1 MREIARGV
9 LMEDKYPGVI
19 VGAIASD
26 DGAVLVDCPI
36 RVEDAREWVSR
47 LSDFGRPRYLA
58 MLDAY
63 PDRVLGAR
71 ALDLPSIAH
80 DETRL
85 MMATWPD
92 TFKGAAHPIGAEAD
106 RLKRITGVTKA
117 VPEISFSDELEV
129 YLGDRLIEFWHRP
142 GPMAG
147 SIWVVYHDVGVAF
160 VGDTVSLS
168 EPPYLGEAEID
179 AWLESLDDLRG
190 LKGYKLIASHD
201 GLIKASDVNAMGRF
215 LRKIPVRLARMA
227 DRSQPLE
234 AASALAV
241 RLMQGI
247 RVPSSRREQA
257 LFRLESGLRRL
268 YRRTYGA
275 DG

>member
-1 MREIARGV
+1 MREIVRGV
-9 LMEDKYPGVI
+9 LIEDKYPGVI
-19 VGAIASD
+19 VGAIASE
-26 DGAVLVDCPI
+26 DGALLVDCPI
-36 RVEDAREWVSR
+36 RVEDAREW
-47 LSDFGRPRYLA
+47 LSKLSEYGRPRYLA
-58 MLDAY
+58 LLDAF

-85 MMATWPD
+85 TMATWPD

-117 VPEISFSDELEV
+117 VPEVTFSDELEV
-129 YLGDRLIEFWHRP
+129 HLGDRLIELWHRP

-147 SIWVVYHDVGVAF
+147 SIWVVFHDAGVAF
-160 VGDTVSLS
+160 IGDAVSIS
-168 EPPYLGEAEID
+168 EPPYLGEADID

-190 LKGYKLIASHD
+190 LKGYKLISSHD
-201 GLIKASDVNAMGRF
+201 GLIKTAGVNTMGRF
-215 LRKIPVRLARMA
+215 LRKVPVRLARMA
-227 DRSQPLE
+227 DRGQPLE
-234 AASALAV
+234 AAAKQAS

-247 RVPSSRREQA
+247 KVPSARREQA
-257 LFRLESGLRRL
+257 LFRLEAGLTRL
-268 YRRTYGA
+268 YRRTYGP

>member
-1 MREIARGV
+1 MREIVRGV
-9 LMEDKYPGVI
+9 VIEDKYPGVI
-19 VGAIASD
+19 VGAIAAEEGSL
-26 DGAVLVDCPI
+26 LVDCPI

-47 LSDFGRPRYLA
+47 LSDFGRPRYVAL
-58 MLDAY
+58 LDAY

-85 MMATWPD
+85 AMATWPD

-117 VPEISFSDELEV
+117 VPEVTFSDELEL
-129 YLGDRLIEFWHRP
+129 YLGGSLIEFWHRP

-147 SIWVVYHDVGVAF
+147 SMWVVFHDSGVAF
-160 VGDTVSLS
+160 IGDTVSVS
-168 EPPYLGEAEID
+168 EPPYLGEADIE
-179 AWLESLDDLRG
+179 AWLESLDDLRE
-190 LKGYKLIASHD
+190 LHGYKLITSHD
-201 GLIKASDVNAMGRF
+201 GQIKASDVNAMGRF

-227 DRSQPLE
+227 DRTQPLE
-234 AASALAV
+234 AAPALAS
-241 RLMQGI
+241 RLMQGMK
-247 RVPSSRREQA
+247 VASSRRDQA
-257 LFRLESGLRRL
+257 VFRLESGLVRL

>member
-1 MREIARGV
+1 MREIVCGV
-9 LMEDKYPGVI
+9 LIEDKYPGVI
-19 VGAIASD
+19 VGAIASEE
-26 DGAVLVDCPI
+26 GSLLVDCPI

-47 LSDFGRPRYLA
+47 LSDFGRPRYVAL
-58 MLDAY
+58 LDAY

-85 MMATWPD
+85 TMATWPD

-117 VPEISFSDELEV
+117 VPEVSFSDELEL

-147 SIWVVYHDVGVAF
+147 SMWVVFHDSGVAF
-160 VGDTVSLS
+160 IGDTVSVS
-168 EPPYLGEAEID
+168 EPPYLGEADID

-190 LKGYKLIASHD
+190 LQGYKLITSHD

-234 AASALAV
+234 AAPTLAS
-241 RLMQGI
+241 RLMQGMK
-247 RVPSSRREQA
+247 VASSRREQA
-257 LFRLESGLRRL
+257 VFRLECGLVRL

>member
-1 MREIARGV
+1 MREIVRGV

-26 DGAVLVDCPI
+26 DGTLLVDCPI

-47 LSDFGRPRYLA
+47 LSDFGRPRYVAL
-58 MLDAY
+58 LDAY

-85 MMATWPD
+85 TMATWPD

-117 VPEISFSDELEV
+117 VPEVSFSDELEV
-129 YLGDRLIEFWHRP
+129 YLGDRLIELWHRP

-147 SIWVVYHDVGVAF
+147 SMWVVCHDSGAAF
-160 VGDTVSLS
+160 IGDTVSVS
-168 EPPYLGEAEID
+168 EPPYLGEANID
-179 AWLESLDDLRG
+179 AWLESLDDLRE
-190 LKGYKLIASHD
+190 LQGYKLVSSHD
-201 GLIKASDVNAMGRF
+201 GLIKASDVNTMGRF

-227 DRSQPLE
+227 DRNQPLE
-234 AASALAV
+234 AASTLAS
-241 RLMQGI
+241 RLMQGMK
-247 RVPSSRREQA
+247 VASSRREQA
-257 LFRLESGLRRL
+257 MFRLECGLIRL
-268 YRRTYGA
+268 YRRTYGS

>member
-1 MREIARGV
+1 MREIVRGV

-26 DGAVLVDCPI
+26 GSALLVDCPI

-47 LSDFGRPRYLA
+47 LSEYGRPRYLA
-58 MLDAY
+58 LLDAY

-85 MMATWPD
+85 TMATWPD

-106 RLKRITGVTKA
+106 RLKRITGVSKA
-117 VPEISFSDELEV
+117 VPEVTFSDELKIH
-129 YLGDRLIEFWHRP
+129 LGDRLIEAWHRP

-147 SIWVVYHDVGVAF
+147 SMWVVLHDPGVAF
-160 VGDTVSLS
+160 IGDAVSLS

-190 LKGYKLIASHD
+190 LKGYKLISSHD
-201 GLIKASDVNAMGRF
+201 GLIKAADVNAMGRF
-215 LRKIPVRLARMA
+215 LRKVPVRLARMA

-234 AASALAV
+234 AAAALAS
-241 RLMQGI
+241 RLMHGMK
-247 RVPSSRREQA
+247 VPSTRRDQA
-257 LFRLESGLRRL
+257 LLRLETGLARL
-268 YRRTYGA
+268 YRRTYGS

>member
-1 MREIARGV
+1 MREIVRGV

-26 DGAVLVDCPI
+26 HKAVLVDCPI

-47 LSDFGRPRYLA
+47 LSDFGRPRYMAL
-58 MLDAY
+58 LDAY

-71 ALDLPSIAH
+71 ALDLPLIAH

-85 MMATWPD
+85 TMATWPD

-117 VPEISFSDELEV
+117 VPEVSFSDELEV

-147 SIWVVYHDVGVAF
+147 SIWVVDHDSGVAF
-160 VGDTVSLS
+160 IGDTVSLS
-168 EPPYLGEAEID
+168 EPPYLGEADID
-179 AWLESLDDLRG
+179 VWLESLDDLRG
-190 LKGYKLIASHD
+190 LKGYKLVSSHD
-201 GLIKASDVNAMGRF
+201 GLIKASDVNSMGRF
-215 LRKIPVRLARMA
+215 LRKVPVRLERMA
-227 DRSQPLE
+227 DRNQPLE
-234 AASALAV
+234 AVSALAT
-241 RLMQGI
+241 RLMQGMK
-247 RVPSSRREQA
+247 VPSSRREQA
-257 LFRLESGLRRL
+257 VLRLESGLARL

>member
-9 LMEDKYPGVI
+9 ITEDKYPGII

-26 DGAVLVDCPI
+26 DRSFLVDCPI
-36 RVEDAREWVSR
+36 RVEDAREWLSR

-58 MLDAY
+58 FLDAH

-80 DETRL
+80 EETRL
-85 MMATWPD
+85 TIASWAD

-106 RLKRITGVTKA
+106 RLKRITGVSKA
-117 VPEISFSDELEV
+117 VPEVTFTEELEV
-129 YLGDRLIEFWHRP
+129 FLADRVIELWHRP

-147 SIWVVYHDVGVAF
+147 SIWAVLHDAGVAF
-160 VGDTVSLS
+160 IGDAVSVS
-168 EPPYLGEAEID
+168 EPPYLGEADINE
-179 AWLESLDDLRG
+179 WLDSLDDLRR
-190 LKGYKLIASHD
+190 LKGYKLISSHD
-201 GLIKASDVNAMGRF
+201 GLIKSADVNAMGRF
-215 LRKIPVRLARMA
+215 LRKIPVRLARMS
-227 DRSQPLE
+227 DRNQPLE
-234 AASALAV
+234 AAAALAPK
-241 RLMQGI
+241 LMQGMK
-247 RVPSSRREQA
+247 VPSTRREQA
-257 LFRLESGLRRL
+257 LFRLETGLVRL

>member
-1 MREIARGV
+1 MREIVHGV
-9 LMEDKYPGVI
+9 LIEDKYPGVI

-26 DGAVLVDCPI
+26 DEALLVDCPI

-58 MLDAY
+58 LLDAY

-85 MMATWPD
+85 TMATWPD

-117 VPEISFSDELEV
+117 VPEVTFSDELEV
-129 YLGDRLIEFWHRP
+129 HLGDRLIELWHRP
-142 GPMAG
+142 GPMSG
-147 SIWVVYHDVGVAF
+147 SMWVVLHEPGVAF
-160 VGDTVSLS
+160 IGDAVSVS
-168 EPPYLGEAEID
+168 EPPYLGEADIE
-179 AWLESLDDLRG
+179 AWLGSLDGLRE
-190 LKGYKLIASHD
+190 LKGYKLISSHD
-201 GLIKASDVNAMGRF
+201 GQIKDSDVNTMGRF
-215 LRKIPVRLARMA
+215 LRKVPIRLAHMA

-234 AASALAV
+234 AAAGLAS
-241 RLMQGI
+241 RLMQGM
-247 RVPSSRREQA
+247 RVPSARREQA
-257 LFRLESGLRRL
+257 LFRLEAGLARL

-275 DG
+275 EG

>member
-9 LMEDKYPGVI
+9 VIEDKYPGI
-19 VGAIASD
+19 TVGAIASD
-26 DGAVLVDCPI
+26 DRSFLVDCPI
-36 RVEDAREWVSR
+36 RVEDAREWLSR

-58 MLDAY
+58 LLDAH

-71 ALDLPSIAH
+71 ALDVPSIAH

-85 MMATWPD
+85 TIAAWPD

-106 RLKRITGVTKA
+106 RLKRITGVSKA
-117 VPEISFSDELEV
+117 VPEVTFSEELEI
-129 YLGDRLIEFWHRP
+129 YLADRVIELWHRP

-147 SIWVVYHDVGVAF
+147 SIWVVVHDSGVAF
-160 VGDTVSLS
+160 IGDAVSVS
-168 EPPYLGEAEID
+168 EPPYVGEADIE
-179 AWLESLDDLRG
+179 AWLDSLEDLRS
-190 LKGYKLIASHD
+190 LKNYKLISSHD
-201 GLIKASDVNAMGRF
+201 GLVKSADVNAMGRF

-227 DRSQPLE
+227 DRTQPLE
-234 AASALAV
+234 AAATVAS
-241 RLMQGI
+241 RLMRGMK
-247 RVPSSRREQA
+247 VPTTRREQS
-257 LFRLESGLRRL
+257 LFRLEAGLARL

>member
-1 MREIARGV
+1 MREIVRGV
-9 LMEDKYPGVI
+9 LIEDKYPGVI
-19 VGAIASD
+19 VGAIASE
-26 DGAVLVDCPI
+26 GVSLLVDCPI

-47 LSDFGRPRYLA
+47 LSDFGRPRYVAL
-58 MLDAY
+58 LDAY

-85 MMATWPD
+85 AMATWPD

-117 VPEISFSDELEV
+117 VPEVTFSDELEL
-129 YLGDRLIEFWHRP
+129 YLGGRLIEFWHRP

-147 SIWVVYHDVGVAF
+147 SMWVVFHDSGVAF
-160 VGDTVSLS
+160 IGDTVSVS
-168 EPPYLGEAEID
+168 EPPYLGEADIE
-179 AWLESLDDLRG
+179 AWLESLDDLRE
-190 LKGYKLIASHD
+190 LHGYKLITSHD

-227 DRSQPLE
+227 DRTQPFE
-234 AASALAV
+234 AAPALAS
-241 RLMQGI
+241 RLMQGMK
-247 RVPSSRREQA
+247 VASSRREQA
-257 LFRLESGLRRL
+257 VFRLESGLVRL